1 VQVYQYKLEI
11 IGMEMWDSALVQKIT
26 RFKRSALEKALGL
39 YVCSGA
45 AIYVLSELDEDV
57 IFDVVLGGAKY
68 KILIEKSTQ
77 SIVQLDGKFE
87 NSDNSVS
94 QNLINII
101 IKQAFRDTD
110 LKQIGKVPRFFDTKN
125 AIDLE

>member
-1 VQVYQYKLEI
+1 
-11 IGMEMWDSALVQKIT
+11 M
-26 RFKRSALEKALGL
+26 
-39 YVCSGA
+39 
-45 AIYVLSELDEDV
+45 
-57 IFDVVLGGAKY
+57 VLGGAKY
-68 KILIEKSTQ
+68 KILIEKINQ

-110 LKQIGKVPRFFDTKN
+110 LKQIGKVPRFFDTQN
-125 AIDLE
+125 AIELTQSNLRILSGFKASAFQS

>member
-1 VQVYQYKLEI
+1 MSVQSNQYKLKLGGSVQVFQYKLEI
-11 IGMEMWDSALVQKIT
+11 VGMEMWDAALVQKIC
-26 RFKRSALEKALGL
+26 RYKRSALEKALGL

-45 AIYVLSELDEDV
+45 AIYVLQELEEDL
-57 IFDVVLGGAKY
+57 IFDVLLGGAKY
-68 KILIEKSTQ
+68 KILIEKVNQ

-101 IKQAFRDTD
+101 IK
-110 LKQIGKVPRFFDTKN
+110 
-125 AIDLE
+125 